1 MLNIVNLIDIG
12 SLLYM
17 LEKEYLEWSV
27 PFHRVA
33 GGGVITEEREERV
46 LNIRKLLFYALAD
59 FHATTLP
66 F

>member
-1 MLNIVNLIDIG
+1 MVSAIPQG
-12 SLLYM
+12 GGG
-17 LEKEYLEWSV
+17 
-27 PFHRVA
+27 